1 MRGSMKSVFG
11 RRFAVVL
18 LTGALC
24 AAVAHAQSGRR
35 DKAKSTAPTTPS
47 VSSPKEGEGKPQTS
61 SRLEMLVAIDNP
73 GGFDQVP
80 YHIPDTVLGTC
91 VRRLAAAK
99 GVMPTP
105 ALQRM
110 NRGEAIKA
118 AKAET
123 ARYVVWLQVRN
134 EQAEYGA
141 DISTHSDQ
149 LYVTFVIYEP
159 GTAKI
164 KESGRAQYGTAKVG
178 NVGVSGPSAR
188 RAVYSDYA
196 IKETAKQAADKIL
209 NAFQIKI
216 DGWPR

>member
-1 MRGSMKSVFG
+1 MPRKMSTFFA
-11 RRFAVVL
+11 RRLVLLMAVLLASTAVV
-18 LTGALC
+18 A
-24 AAVAHAQSGRR
+24 AQSGRR
-35 DKAKSTAPTTPS
+35 GGVKSSAPPTPP
-47 VSSPKEGEGKPQTS
+47 VASPTEAPSKPQMS
-61 SRLEMLVAIDNP
+61 SRLELLVTIDDP
-73 GGFDQVP
+73 TGFDQVP
-80 YHIPDTVLGTC
+80 LHIPDTVLGTC
-91 VRRLAAAK
+91 LRRLAEAK
-99 GVMPTP
+99 AVMPTP
-105 ALQRM
+105 AARRM
-110 NRGEAIKA
+110 TRAEALKA

-123 ARYVVWLQVRN
+123 ARHVVWLQVRN

-149 LYVTFVIYEP
+149 LYITFEIYEP

-164 KESGRAQYGTAKVG
+164 KESGRAWYRTVGVG
-178 NVGVSGPSAR
+178 NVGVSGPSSR